1 MADLVKKAEIFLSR
15 MKVVDAD
22 SFVDRFSTTIDTVKG
37 TLVCC

>member
-1 MADLVKKAEIFLSR
+1 MVDLVNKAEVFLSR

-22 SFVDRFSTTIDTVKG
+22 SFVDRFSTTIDAVKG